1 MGAHLELQDL
11 AKEYPGH
18 TALAGL
24 SAGIE
29 QGEFFGL
36 LGPSGCGKTTTL
48 RLIAGFEQ
56 PTRGHILLEGR
67 RLDGLPPYERNVSTV
82 FQSYA
87 LFPHLT
93 VRENIEFGLRYRNGA
108 GRQAMSDCIEML
120 GLGGKLDR
128 YPRELSGGE
137 KQRVALA
144 RSLVLRPAVL
154 LLDEPLSAL
163 DPNLRKQVRGELRAL
178 QRRVGITFVFVTHD
192 REEALSLSDRIL
204 LLKDGRCE
212 QLGTPQELYQ
222 RPRTRFA
229 ASFLGPMNWLAE
241 FGLRPEAARVTRTPP
256 DDGRRSAPATVR
268 ASLFL
273 GNCIHVEAELD
284 GGARI
289 VSEMPPLDGA
299 FQPGEHVFVCWRPED
314 EIRAAE
320 P

>member
-1 MGAHLELQDL
+1 MGAHLSLEDL
-11 AKEYPGH
+11 VKEYPGH

-24 SAGIE
+24 SLEIG

-48 RLIAGFEQ
+48 RLIAGFER
-56 PTRGHILLEGR
+56 PTRGRILLEGE
-67 RLDGLPPYERNVSTV
+67 RLDELPPYARNVSTV
-82 FQSYA
+82 FQNYA

-108 GRQAMSDCIEML
+108 SRETVAECIDML
-120 GLGGKLDR
+120 SLGSKLER
-128 YPRELSGGE
+128 YPHQLSGGE

-144 RSLVLRPAVL
+144 RALVLRPAVL

-163 DPNLRKQVRGELRAL
+163 DPNLRKQVRVELRAL

-192 REEALSLSDRIL
+192 KEEALSLSDRIAL
-204 LLKDGRCE
+204 LRSGRCE

-229 ASFLGPMNWLAE
+229 ASFLGPMNWLE
-241 FGLRPEAARVTRTPP
+241 GFGLRPEAVRVAHTPP
-256 DDGRRSAPATVR
+256 GPERKSVAATVR
-268 ASLFL
+268 ASFFL

-284 GGARI
+284 GGVRLLA
-289 VSEMPPLDGA
+289 ETPPSDGVFA
-299 FQPGEHVFVCWRPED
+299 PGERVFFSWRPEE
-314 EIRAAE
+314 EIRVE
-320 P
+320 DS

>member
-1 MGAHLELQDL
+1 MGAHLELRDL

-18 TALAGL
+18 TALAGVSL
-24 SAGIE
+24 EIA

-56 PTRGHILLEGR
+56 PTRGRILLEGR
-67 RLDGLPPYERNVSTV
+67 RLDGLPPYQRNVSTV

-93 VRENIEFGLRYRNGA
+93 VRENIEFGLRYRNGE
-108 GRQAMSDCIEML
+108 GRREMSDCIEML

-128 YPRELSGGE
+128 YPRQLSGGE

-163 DPNLRKQVRGELRAL
+163 DPNLRKQVRVELRTL

-204 LLKDGRCE
+204 LLKNGRCE
-212 QLGTPQELYQ
+212 QIGSPEELYQ

-229 ASFLGPMNWLAE
+229 ASFLGPMNWME
-241 FGLRPEAARVTRTPP
+241 GFGLRPEATQVSRTPP
-256 DDGRRSAPATVR
+256 DGGRKSAPASVV

-273 GNCIHVEAELD
+273 GNCIHVEAEIA
-284 GGARI
+284 GGAR
-289 VSEMPPLDGA
+289 VVAELPASSGP
-299 FQPGEHVFVCWRPED
+299 FRPGEPVFVSWRGDD
-314 EIRAAE
+314 EIRVAE

>member
-1 MGAHLELQDL
+1 MGAHLELLDL
-11 AKEYPGH
+11 AKHYPGH
-18 TALAGL
+18 AALDGVSLEIAR
-24 SAGIE
+24 
-29 QGEFFGL
+29 GEFFGL

-56 PTRGHILLEGR
+56 PTRGRILLEGR
-67 RLDGLPPYERNVSTV
+67 RLDGLPPYQRNVSTV
-82 FQSYA
+82 FQNYA

-93 VRENIEFGLRYRNGA
+93 VRGNIEFGLRYRNGA
-108 GRQAMSDCIEML
+108 GRQAIDECVEML
-120 GLGGKLDR
+120 GLGNKLDR

-163 DPNLRKQVRGELRAL
+163 DPNLRKQVRVELRAL

-192 REEALSLSDRIL
+192 KEEALSLSDRIAL
-204 LLKDGRCE
+204 LRNGRCE
-212 QLGTPQELYQ
+212 QFGTPQELYL

-229 ASFLGPMNWLAE
+229 ASFLGPMNWVDD
-241 FGLRPEAARVTRTPP
+241 FGLRPEAAQVTRTPP
-256 DDGRRSAPATVR
+256 DGERRSAPALVV

-273 GNCIHVEAELD
+273 GSCIHVEAELN

-289 VSEMPPLDGA
+289 VAELSPIEGT
-299 FQPGEHVFVCWRPED
+299 FQPGERVFVSWRPQD
-314 EIRAAE
+314 EIRVSW

>member
-1 MGAHLELQDL
+1 MGAHLELQQL

-18 TALAGL
+18 TALAGVSL
-24 SAGIE
+24 EIA

-56 PTRGHILLEGR
+56 PTRGQILLEGK
-67 RLDGLPPYERNVSTV
+67 RLDGLPPYQRNVSTV

-108 GRQAMSDCIEML
+108 GRQAMQECIEML
-120 GLGGKLDR
+120 GLGSKLER

-163 DPNLRKQVRGELRAL
+163 DPNLRKQVRVELRAL

-192 REEALSLSDRIL
+192 KEEALSLSDRIAL
-204 LLKDGRCE
+204 LRNGLCE
-212 QLGTPQELYQ
+212 QLGTPQELYLH
-222 RPRTRFA
+222 PRTSFA
-229 ASFLGPMNWLAE
+229 AQFLGPMNWME
-241 FGLRPEAARVTRTPP
+241 GFGLRPEATQVSRVPP
-256 DDGRRSAPATVR
+256 GADRKSAPARVL

-284 GGARI
+284 NGRRI
-289 VSEMPPLDGA
+289 VSEVSPFEGT
-299 FQPGEHVFVCWRPED
+299 FQPEERVFVSWRADD
-314 EIRAAE
+314 EIRVTE